1 MTKARKDESRK
12 KGETSKE
19 SGRSRREH
27 TDEFKREAIRLLRDR
42 QAAGVSL
49 AHVARELQVRADLLR
64 RWVRL
69 ATAEAAA
76 SAQADK
82 TETPQQELRRLRRE
96 VATLRQ
102 EQEFAKTVAVYFAKE
117 SR

>member
-1 MTKARKDESRK
+1 MTKARKDERSK
-12 KGETSKE
+12 KEE
-19 SGRSRREH
+19 SSAAPGRTRREH

-69 ATAEAAA
+69 AASEAGAPSGA
-76 SAQADK
+76 GK
-82 TETPQQELRRLRRE
+82 GETPEQELRRLRRE
-96 VATLRQ
+96 NATLRQ
-102 EQEFAKTVAVYFAKE
+102 EQAFAKKVAVYFAKE

>member
-1 MTKARKDESRK
+1 MTKARKDESNK
-12 KGETSKE
+12 KDETSKE
-19 SGRSRREH
+19 SGRTRREH

-69 ATAEAAA
+69 AEAGAPSGA
-76 SAQADK
+76 GK
-82 TETPQQELRRLRRE
+82 GETPEQELRRLRRE
-96 VATLRQ
+96 NATLRQ
-102 EQEFAKTVAVYFAKE
+102 EKEFAKKAAVYFAKE

>member
-1 MTKARKDESRK
+1 MTKARKDESSK
-12 KGETSKE
+12 KDETSKA
-19 SGRSRREH
+19 SGRTRREH

-42 QAAGVSL
+42 QAAGGSL

-69 ATAEAAA
+69 AAAAAGA
-76 SAQADK
+76 SAQAD
-82 TETPQQELRRLRRE
+82 TAETPQQELRRLRRE

-102 EQEFAKTVAVYFAKE
+102 EKEFAKKVAVYFAKE

>member
-1 MTKARKDESRK
+1 MTKARKDESSK
-12 KGETSKE
+12 KDEARKE
-19 SGRSRREH
+19 SGRTRREH
-27 TDEFKREAIRLLRDR
+27 TDEFKREALRLLRDR

-69 ATAEAAA
+69 AAAEAGAPSGA
-76 SAQADK
+76 GK
-82 TETPQQELRRLRRE
+82 GETPEQELRRLRRE
-96 VATLRQ
+96 NATLRQ
-102 EQEFAKTVAVYFAKE
+102 EQEFAKKVAVYFAKE